1 MAAPKSRAP
10 RRRSIHSWLAS
21 PWHEGRSSEIW
32 CDAAVLQPAYRRGST
47 FQSVVARLDSEDT
60 FQSFKDSLTT
70 DPRLDVQVERETDY
84 YRSQSAQI
92 RGIITGIGSVI
103 AVLMGIG
110 AVNTM
115 YNAVATRTR
124 EIATLRALGFR
135 GSSVVVSVMVES
147 ALLAVIGGVIG
158 GGLAYAAFHGYQTA
172 TMNFQTFSQVAF
184 AFTVTPALLVQGAI
198 YALIMGLIGGFFPAI
213 RAARMPIV
221 TALREL

>member
-1 MAAPKSRAP
+1 LAAPKSRAP

-135 GSSVVVSVMVES
+135 GSSVVISVMVES

-172 TMNFQTFSQVAF
+172 TMNF
-184 AFTVTPALLVQGAI
+184 
-198 YALIMGLIGGFFPAI
+198 
-213 RAARMPIV
+213 
-221 TALREL
+221 

>member
-1 MAAPKSRAP
+1 
-10 RRRSIHSWLAS
+10 
-21 PWHEGRSSEIW
+21 
-32 CDAAVLQPAYRRGST
+32 
-47 FQSVVARLDSEDT
+47 LDSEDT

>member
-1 MAAPKSRAP
+1 MTIIQSKLNTRSTEFAANTAAMAARVDDL
-10 RRRSIHSWLAS
+10 RS
-21 PWHEGRSSEIW
+21 
-32 CDAAVLQPAYRRGST
+32 T
-47 FQSVVARLDSEDT
+47 
-60 FQSFKDSLTT
+60 
-70 DPRLDVQVERETDY
+70 LDVIARGGGIAACERHVGRGKLLVRQRIRALLDPGSPFLEFSALAAHQVYGEDVP
-84 YRSQSAQI
+84 AA
-92 RGIITGIGSVI
+92 GIITGIGSVI
-103 AVLMGIG
+103 AVLMGIGAVFG

-135 GSSVVVSVMVES
+135 GSSVVISVMVES
-147 ALLAVIGGVIG
+147 ALLAVIG